1 MLVINATQIK
11 KNYSGVGVYSKK
23 IIERIIPKWDEGKIF
38 TQQNEFG
45 NPAGWKIKIVKNI
58 GRDLLRWLWIQII
71 LPLKIKRDDV
81 LFSTFSESP
90 ARCKCK
96 TVLVVHDLMPVKFPE
111 KHSKKL
117 NYYYRKIL
125 PKSLRDASIIIA
137 ISKTVKNEILEYFQ
151 FINENKIIV
160 IYNGYEKNLF
170 NTLPPETDFNVKYG

>member
-1 MLVINATQIK
+1 MQKSAAGLFKLITNL
-11 KNYSGVGVYSKK
+11 
-23 IIERIIPKWDEGKIF
+23 WDEGKIF

-45 NPAGWKIKIVKNI
+45 NPAGWKIEIVKNI

-90 ARCKCK
+90 VRCKCK

-117 NYYYRKIL
+117 NYSFIHSN
-125 PKSLRDASIIIA
+125 SL
-137 ISKTVKNEILEYFQ
+137 
-151 FINENKIIV
+151 IV
-160 IYNGYEKNLF
+160 F
-170 NTLPPETDFNVKYG
+170 